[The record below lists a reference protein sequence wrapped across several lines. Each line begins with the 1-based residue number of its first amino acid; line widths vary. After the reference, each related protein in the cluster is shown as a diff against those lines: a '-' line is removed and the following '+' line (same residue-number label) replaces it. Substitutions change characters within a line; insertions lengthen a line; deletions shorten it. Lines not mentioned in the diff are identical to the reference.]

1 MGIVLLSIRCSSEG
15 SEFIPVA
22 RSTTMYCTGRLSMVL
37 VSRYPLDTTNRFKFY
52 GAHGSDTLYAF
63 NVVQH
68 E

>member
-15 SEFIPVA
+15 SEFISVA
-22 RSTTMYCTGRLSMVL
+22 RSTTMYCTGQLSMVL

-52 GAHGSDTLYAF
+52 GAYSSDTLYAF
-63 NVVQH
+63 NVVQQ